1 MKFIGITGGVGAGK
15 SELLHFMEKEYPAK
29 VLLADELAHELM
41 MPGTE
46 CFAQI
51 KETFAEEDIFSPEG
65 GLDAEKMAKVIFS
78 DENKRERMNGIV
90 HPAVKQEVLRRAES
104 ERQKGEIS
112 CFILEA
118 ALLIE
123 DGYDKICDELW
134 YIYTTKDIRRERLKK
149 SRGYS
154 DAKIDAI
161 FASQLSEETYRKYCK
176 VVIDNNDSL
185 EKSFEQLRQIFAE
198 MGISALVK

>member
-15 SELLHFMEKEYPAK
+15 SELLHFMEREYPVK

-41 MPGTE
+41 LPGTA
-46 CFAQI
+46 CFDKI
-51 KETFAEEDIFSPEG
+51 REEFAGEDIFSPEG
-65 GLDAEKMAKVIFS
+65 TLDAKKMAEVIFS
-78 DENKRERMNGIV
+78 KDANRIRMNGIV
-90 HPAVKQEVLRRAES
+90 HPAVKQEILHRVET
-104 ERQKGEIS
+104 ERKKGEIS

-134 YIYTTKDIRRERLKK
+134 YIYTSKDIRRARLKA
-149 SRGYS
+149 SRGYT

-161 FASQLSEETYRKYCK
+161 FASQLPEEVYRKYCK
-176 VVIDNNDSL
+176 IVIDNNDSL
-185 EKSFEQLRQIFAE
+185 EKTFQQIRQIFAE
-198 MGISALVK
+198 IENGRQTG

>member
-78 DENKRERMNGIV
+78 NENKRERMNGIV

>member
-1 MKFIGITGGVGAGK
+1 MKKHII
-15 SELLHFMEKEYPAK
+15 
-29 VLLADELAHELM
+29 
-41 MPGTE
+41 
-46 CFAQI
+46 
-51 KETFAEEDIFSPEG
+51 EDI
-65 GLDAEKMAKVIFS
+65 A
-78 DENKRERMNGIV
+78 RESC
-90 HPAVKQEVLRRAES
+90 E
-104 ERQKGEIS
+104 QKYDYV
-112 CFILEA
+112 FVEA

-123 DGYDKICDELW
+123 DHYDVICDELW
-134 YIYTTKDIRRERLKK
+134 YIYTAKDVRRARLKS